1 MPTAQAMAKAKT
13 KGKGR
18 SKAKASKARKR
29 GGSKSSAGGDGHF
42 GQVLG
47 RITGLVTSLFVGTE
61 DERTHGHLRE
71 IGGLMMVG
79 AAIWL
84 SIALLSFHQP
94 FYAPSGAPNSG
105 VNWGGQL
112 GFYLANVVL
121 TAFGH
126 AAWLCVVLG
135 GAWGIVMMSGR
146 EVAWPILRVFGTL
159 CLLFSVAFLL
169 QLAFGT
175 EFQERLNAGASSAG
189 LPHGPGGWA
198 ARELVGPSDNHGPES
213 PPLLV
218 AKFGRPGLWVLMLGI
233 ALSSFLLA
241 TERTFYPSIKA
252 LAAWFEERREQ
263 EGEGAWA
270 AVSGWAARMGRGWW
284 EFVTGADL
292 AEVELEP
299 AKAKAKTKS
308 ASKSK
313 AKAKK
318 KAAKV
323 EPSPFE
329 DDDEWEYE
337 DEGEDDPE
345 AYWEGD
351 EEGDEEYDEDEWEYE
366 DDEGGEWAE
375 DDEEEWE
382 EEEEPEPIQASDED
396 DAASDD
402 PEPAS
407 AEAVAKV
414 KKSTFKAPKEL
425 VFDPPTPPPGPWKF
439 PPIELLEVPDGAKA
453 VGEGDRS
460 RVETQAAKL
469 ENALRS
475 FRVDATVV
483 GSTVGPSVTMFELE
497 VASGTRMKNV
507 TSLSSEI
514 TAALKARSVRI
525 IAPIPGKST
534 IGIEVPNGKRR
545 LVRFSELI
553 NQDAY
558 DQKHYALP
566 LFLGMD
572 AEGNAIVEDLAK
584 MPHLLIAGQT
594 GAGKSVCIN
603 TIIASLL
610 MTRSP
615 HDVQMIMVDP
625 KMVELEM
632 YSNVPHQM
640 CPVVTDMKHATNV
653 LLWAVEKMEGR
664 YDLFKN
670 AKVRNIKGYNALG
683 EDELKKRMGDEFN
696 EERTPRHV
704 PYIVIVIDEMADLMM
719 ISKKEAEQA
728 ITRLAQKSR
737 AVGIHVIVATQR
749 PSTDVI
755 TGVLKANLPTR
766 IAFTVASKIDSRVIL
781 DAMGAEKLLGHGDML
796 YNPPQSS
803 QLKRVQGAL
812 VEDHELEKIV
822 DFVTDE
828 SAPTFSQELIQA
840 ASGSRSETLA
850 DKDPSEED
858 DLWDQAV
865 RIILKQKR
873 GSASLLQRALGVGY
887 TRASRLIDM
896 MRENGIVGA
905 HKGSKAS
912 DVLLTLEQWEEMH
925 GTDGMETN
933 DE

>member
-1 MPTAQAMAKAKT
+1 MVST
-13 KGKGR
+13 
-18 SKAKASKARKR
+18 
-29 GGSKSSAGGDGHF
+29 
-42 GQVLG
+42 
-47 RITGLVTSLFVGTE
+47 LFVGTE

-71 IGGLMMVG
+71 VCGLMMVG
-79 AAIWL
+79 GAVWLAISL
-84 SIALLSFHQP
+84 ATFHRP
-94 FYAPSGAPNSG
+94 FYAPDGAPYPG

-112 GFYLANVVL
+112 GFYLGNVVL
-121 TAFGH
+121 TAFGY
-126 AAWLCVVLG
+126 ASWLCVLLG
-135 GAWGIVMMSGR
+135 AAWGAVMVSGR
-146 EVAWPILRVFGTL
+146 EVAWPTLRVFGTV
-159 CLLFSVAFLL
+159 CLLFSAAFLL
-169 QLAFGT
+169 QLAFGAD
-175 EFQERLNAGASSAG
+175 FQGRLLAGETSG
-189 LPHGPGGWA
+189 RLPHGPGGWA
-198 ARELVGPSDNHGPES
+198 ARELIGPSENHSVDS

-218 AKFGRPGLWVLMLGI
+218 SKFGRPGLWVLMLGI
-233 ALSSFLLA
+233 ALCSFLLA

-252 LAAWFEERREQ
+252 LGTWLAERRERD
-263 EGEGAWA
+263 GEGAWA
-270 AVSGWAARMGRGWW
+270 ALKGWSGRAARGWW
-284 EFVTGADL
+284 DFVSGADL

-299 AKAKAKTKS
+299 APAPKAAAKAKPKRS
-308 ASKSK
+308 
-313 AKAKK
+313 KK
-318 KAAKV
+318 KQA
-323 EPSPFE
+323 EPEPE
-329 DDDEWEYE
+329 DPVAEEEEWEYDNEEADE
-337 DEGEDDPE
+337 DGEWEEGED
-345 AYWEGD
+345 
-351 EEGDEEYDEDEWEYE
+351 
-366 DDEGGEWAE
+366 GEWAE
-375 DDEEEWE
+375 GEEWADDEEWE
-382 EEEEPEPIQASDED
+382 EEDEPEEEYEDELVAEAD
-396 DAASDD
+396 VDD
-402 PEPAS
+402 PEPATP
-407 AEAVAKV
+407 EAVEAVRKA
-414 KKSTFKAPKEL
+414 TFKAPKEL

-439 PPIELLEVPDGAKA
+439 PPIELLEVPEAGKN
-453 VGEGDRS
+453 VGESERTKI
-460 RVETQAAKL
+460 ETQAGKL

-483 GSTVGPSVTMFELE
+483 GSMIGPSVTMFELE
-497 VASGTRMKNV
+497 VAQGTRMNRV
-507 TSLSSEI
+507 TTLSSEI
-514 TAALKARSVRI
+514 AAALKAQSVRI

-553 NQDAY
+553 SQDAY
-558 DQKHYALP
+558 DSKKFALP

-572 AEGNAIVEDLAK
+572 AEGTPIVEDLAK

-632 YSNVPHQM
+632 YSTVPHQM

-670 AKVRNIKGYNALG
+670 AKVRNIKGYNSLG

-704 PYIVIVIDEMADLMM
+704 PYIVIIIDEMADLMM
-719 ISKKEAEQA
+719 ISKKEAENA

-781 DAMGAEKLLGHGDML
+781 DAMGAEKLLGYGDML

-822 DFVTDE
+822 EF
-828 SAPTFSQELIQA
+828 
-840 ASGSRSETLA
+840 
-850 DKDPSEED
+850 
-858 DLWDQAV
+858 
-865 RIILKQKR
+865 
-873 GSASLLQRALGVGY
+873 
-887 TRASRLIDM
+887 
-896 MRENGIVGA
+896 
-905 HKGSKAS
+905 
-912 DVLLTLEQWEEMH
+912 
-925 GTDGMETN
+925 
-933 DE
+933 